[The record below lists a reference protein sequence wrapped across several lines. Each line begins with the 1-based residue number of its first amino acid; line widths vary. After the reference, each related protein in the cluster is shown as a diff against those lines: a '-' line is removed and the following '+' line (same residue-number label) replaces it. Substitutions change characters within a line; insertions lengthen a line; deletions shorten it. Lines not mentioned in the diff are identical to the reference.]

1 MDSFIEKI
9 LLIRPFLKKI
19 SEGNFFT
26 KIFSWFLKILA
37 VLALIGFLLV
47 SFKLW
52 EGVFSVFDI
61 KVFFVCLFMEIIMIA
76 MIFIII
82 NILLIRSIEI
92 DALPLS
98 TDYTVIPIFVIVVK
112 MLGEMLAV
120 YFTLMGLGAGIA
132 IWIVGSVPPLFP
144 GMGQM
149 GSGGGVAGGF
159 IAVILGPIVGFLML
173 SVSYLIAEQIGV
185 FVDIAR
191 NTKR

>member
-37 VLALIGFLLV
+37 ALALVGFLFV
-47 SFKLW
+47 SYKLW
-52 EGVFSVFDI
+52 DSLSSGFEI
-61 KVFFVCLFMEIIMIA
+61 KVFFVCLFIEIIMIA
-76 MIFIII
+76 MIFVIV
-82 NILLIRSIEI
+82 NILLIRSIDI
-92 DALPLS
+92 DSLPLS

-112 MLGEMLAV
+112 MLGEIFAV

-132 IWIVGSVPPLFP
+132 IWIVGAVPPLFP
-144 GMGQM
+144 GMSQM
-149 GSGGGVAGGF
+149 GSGGGIAGGF
-159 IAVILGPIVGFLML
+159 IAIILGPIVGFMML
-173 SVSYLIAEQIGV
+173 SISYLIAEQIGV